1 MSKFTI
7 HEEQRIQTAIVQY
20 LRLNRYMAF
29 SVPNG
34 INIPTK
40 GSREIYRRM
49 GLLSGVSD
57 LCVMLPDGKTLWVE
71 VKTPKGRQSEEQKAF
86 EAAAKRLGHDYRVWR
101 SLDDAVA
108 FVEERRGNEAL

>member
-1 MSKFTI
+1 MARFAV

-86 EAAAKRLGHDYRVWR
+86 EAAALRLGHKYVVWR
-101 SLDDAVA
+101 SIDDAIR
-108 FVEERRGNEAL
+108 FVEERKAA

>member
-1 MSKFTI
+1 
-7 HEEQRIQTAIVQY
+7 
-20 LRLNRYMAF
+20 
-29 SVPNG
+29 
-34 INIPTK
+34 
-40 GSREIYRRM
+40 M

-86 EAAAKRLGHDYRVWR
+86 EAAALRLGHDYRVWR

-108 FVEERRGNEAL
+108 FVEERRGNETV